1 MSSTMFKK
9 ATRQKLKLRMAID
22 GPAGAGKTFTAL
34 RLAFTLG
41 RRVAVINSESG
52 AVEKYLGLA
61 PDGVPFDFDICTLND
76 FAPIRYTEAILAAGR
91 EGYEVIVID
100 SLTHAWSGSGGALD
114 LKDKKGGNSFTA
126 WKDITPMHNAM
137 IEAILRSPAHVFATM
152 RSKTDYV
159 LEVDDRGRSVPKKVG
174 MAPIQRAGME
184 YEFDI
189 YASLDADHFMTVT
202 KSRCPEVDSLVVPKP
217 GAGFMEPVIRW
228 LNEGSEIP
236 ASAFAVTEADLAK
249 FTERTKKAEKPKTVD
264 EMLAEQAASQA
275 SQASQVN
282 QNNQPGSQVVGETA
296 PDQLAPASEPD
307 RLAVPVDKP
316 TLLRIKDTLAE
327 IATRDAAF
335 PEQLKQSLGGKKV
348 TDLTLEQGIA
358 LANRLAGKLKQLKDA
373 EIPF

>member
-264 EMLAEQAASQA
+264 EMLAEQAASQV
-275 SQASQVN
+275 ASQVVVN
-282 QNNQPGSQVVGETA
+282 ESAQPTTE
-296 PDQLAPASEPD
+296 PEPD

>member
-1 MSSTMFKK
+1 MSLFKK
-9 ATRQKLKLRMAID
+9 ASRQKLKLRMAID

-34 RLAFTLG
+34 RFAFSLG
-41 RRVAVINSESG
+41 TRVAVINSESG
-52 AVEKYLGLA
+52 AVEKYLGLN
-61 PDGVPFDFDICTLND
+61 PDGVPFDFDVCTLND
-76 FAPIRYTEAILAAGR
+76 FAPARYTEAILAAGR

-137 IEAILRSPAHVFATM
+137 IEAILRSPAHIIATM

-159 LEVDDRGRSVPKKVG
+159 LEMDDRGRSVPKKVG

-202 KSRCPEVDSLVVPKP
+202 KSRCPDVDAKVVPKP

-236 ASAFAVTEADLAK
+236 PETFAVTEADLAK
-249 FTERTKKAEKPKTVD
+249 FVARTKAVEKPKTVD
-264 EMLAEQAASQA
+264 EMLADQAKVQGGQSVETVQTQQQPEAAAQPQQQTADPLSQ
-275 SQASQVN
+275 
-282 QNNQPGSQVVGETA
+282 
-296 PDQLAPASEPD
+296 
-307 RLAVPVDKP
+307 RIDKP
-316 TLLRIKDTLAE
+316 TLDRIRLYLE
-327 IATRDAAF
+327 SIAPLDAAF
-335 PEQLKQSLGGKKV
+335 PEQFAKGLAAKGKKL
-348 TDLTLEQGIA
+348 TSMTLEEGIQ
-358 LANRLAGKLKQLKDA
+358 LANKLAEKLKAVQDA
-373 EIPF
+373 TTPF

>member
-1 MSSTMFKK
+1 LSKTMFKK
-9 ATRQKLKLRMAID
+9 ASRQKLKLRMAID

-34 RLAFTLG
+34 RLAFAID

-61 PDGVPFDFDICTLND
+61 PDGVPFDFDVCTLNE
-76 FAPIRYTEAILAAGR
+76 FAPARYTEAILAAGR

-137 IEAILRSPAHVFATM
+137 IEAILHSPAHIIATM

-159 LEVDDRGRSVPKKVG
+159 LEMDDRGRSVPKKVG

-189 YASLDADHFMTVT
+189 YASLDADHFITVT
-202 KSRCPEVDSLVVPKP
+202 KSRCPDVDAKVVPKP

-236 ASAFAVTEADLAK
+236 PETFAVTEADLAK
-249 FTERTKKAEKPKTVD
+249 FVARTKAVEKPKTVD
-264 EMLAEQAASQA
+264 EMLADQAKVQVEQSIETVEQ
-275 SQASQVN
+275 
-282 QNNQPGSQVVGETA
+282 QPQTQTA
-296 PDQLAPASEPD
+296 DPLFQ
-307 RLAVPVDKP
+307 RIDKP
-316 TLLRIKDTLAE
+316 TLDRIRHYLDS
-327 IATRDAAF
+327 IAPLDAAF
-335 PEQLKQSLGGKKV
+335 ADQFAKGLTAKGKK
-348 TDLTLEQGIA
+348 LTGLTIEEGVQ
-358 LANRLAGKLKQLKDA
+358 LANKLAEKLKAVQDA
-373 EIPF
+373 TTPF